1 MSAMKDHFLM
11 LAAYNRWANNLLLG
25 AVEKLD
31 DEQYHKNVG
40 AYFGS
45 IHATLN
51 HVLVADHVWL
61 ARFAGEADPYDTLDD
76 VIIHDTFADLKEARE
91 KEDGRIIAMVQ
102 MMSEADLSATF
113 RFRTLRKPLVEAMPT
128 SHALAH
134 FFNHHT
140 HHRGQVSVMLTQFGL
155 KTPAMDMLYFQR
167 DLQTGKVGRAA

>member
-1 MSAMKDHFLM
+1 MKDFFLM
-11 LAAYNRWANNLLLG
+11 HAAYNKWANDLVLG
-25 AVEKLD
+25 AVGELD
-31 DEQYHKNVG
+31 DAQYHRDVG
-40 AYFGS
+40 AFFGS

-61 ARFAGEADPYDTLDD
+61 ARFAGEPEPYDTLDD
-76 VIIHDTFADLKEARE
+76 IILYDTFADLKEARA

-167 DLQTGKVGRAA
+167 DLQIGRVGKAA